1 MKECAACNQELS
13 KDNFSKKQYKLK
25 QNERRCK
32 DCVAANQPIG
42 AQKKNDLSCDVVD
55 SNAMSKLS
63 VDDGIRIS
71 GDNLPPPQS
80 QHDSTAAAAAGP
92 SCWICLCDGPDENG
106 QIPRRDCSCRGID
119 SGYAHLSCLVE
130 YAKQKT
136 NGMVMKNE
144 FGVGLSGPPNVPVS
158 IVYVCVYG
166 IACIYHLSFFFCIWY
181 CFVYNIVIVY

>member
-1 MKECAACNQELS
+1 MKECAACKQELS

-42 AQKKNDLSCDVVD
+42 AQKKHDFVDLNVI
-55 SNAMSKLS
+55 SKLS

-80 QHDSTAAAAAGP
+80 QHDGTAAAAAGP
-92 SCWICLCDGPDENG
+92 SCWICLCDGPDDNG
-106 QIPRRDCSCRGID
+106 QIPRRDCSCRGTD

-136 NGMVMKNE
+136 NGMVMTNE
-144 FGVGLSGPPNVPVS
+144 FGVGLRGPPNVPVS
-158 IVYVCVYG
+158 IICFVCIVCIICLFLLYMVLF
-166 IACIYHLSFFFCIWY
+166 CIYI
-181 CFVYNIVIVY
+181 

>member
-32 DCVAANQPIG
+32 DCVADNQPIG
-42 AQKKNDLSCDVVD
+42 AQKKNDLACDVVD
-55 SNAMSKLS
+55 PNVMSKLS
-63 VDDGIRIS
+63 VDDGI
-71 GDNLPPPQS
+71 DNLPPPQS
-80 QHDSTAAAAAGP
+80 QHDAVAAAAGP
-92 SCWICLCDGPDENG
+92 SCWICLYDGPDENG
-106 QIPRRDCSCRGID
+106 QIPRRDCSCRGTD

-136 NGMVMKNE
+136 NSMVMKNE

-158 IVYVCVYG
+158 IICSVCMHYLPFSFVYG
-166 IACIYHLSFFFCIWY
+166 M
-181 CFVYNIVIVY
+181 N